1 MAKKLEIE
9 IPTSWDDIT
18 IGHYIQLRPILSTEM
33 NDVSKV
39 INILCVLTG
48 KKREEIKEL
57 SVEQYHKLVKKMSF
71 LNTELPKELKKRRF
85 LVGGKWYEF
94 KYEANKLLFG
104 EYVNLME
111 ILQKANN
118 NEEVIYQN
126 LHTIL
131 TIICRPVYK
140 TMFGY
145 KDAEV
150 DGEVIRQTAENFYNN
165 MPITIAYPIGVF
177 FYNHLPNL
185 TKVIKTSLMETADKK
200 IKQAQE
206 IASTI
211 TGDGGR

>member
-1 MAKKLEIE
+1 MAKRFEIE
-9 IPTSWDDIT
+9 IPTSWNDIT

-85 LVGGKWYEF
+85 LIGGKWYEF

-104 EYVNLME
+104 EYINLME

-118 NEEVIYQN
+118 NEEVIYEN

-140 TMFGY
+140 TMFGF
-145 KDAEV
+145 KNAEV

-177 FYNHLPNL
+177 FYNRLPHL
-185 TKVIKTSLMETADKK
+185 TEVIRTSLMETANKK
-200 IKQAQE
+200 ISQAQE
-206 IASTI
+206 IALQT
-211 TGDGGR
+211 TGDGGQ

>member
-1 MAKKLEIE
+1 MAKKFEIE
-9 IPTSWDDIT
+9 IPTSWNDIT

-71 LNTELPKELKKRRF
+71 LNTELPKELKKKRF

-177 FYNHLPNL
+177 FYNRLPTL
-185 TKVIKTSLMETADKK
+185 TKVIKTSLMETANKK
-200 IKQAQE
+200 IKEAQE

>member
-1 MAKKLEIE
+1 MAKKFEIE
-9 IPTSWDDIT
+9 IPTSWNDIT
-18 IGHYIQLRPILSTEM
+18 IGHYIQLRPILATEM

-48 KKREEIKEL
+48 KKREEIKQL

-118 NEEVIYQN
+118 NEEVIYEN

-140 TMFGY
+140 TMFGF
-145 KDAEV
+145 KNAEV

-177 FYNHLPNL
+177 FYNHLPHL
-185 TKVIKTSLMETADKK
+185 TEVIKTSLMETANKK
-200 IKQAQE
+200 INQAQE
-206 IASTI
+206 IALQT
-211 TGDGGR
+211 TGAGGQ